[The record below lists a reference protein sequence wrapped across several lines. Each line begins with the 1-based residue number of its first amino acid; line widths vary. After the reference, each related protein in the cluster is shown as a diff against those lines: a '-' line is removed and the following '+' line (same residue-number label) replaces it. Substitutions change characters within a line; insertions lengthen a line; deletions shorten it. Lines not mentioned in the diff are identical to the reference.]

1 MKAKALVSENMPFT
15 EIHSIMTE
23 QGFSMMG
30 IGESVK
36 YRVALRD
43 SSTECI
49 YWLEIPVERNLEDP
63 DQAKLGKPFLYGEER
78 IPIPVREA
86 ADSKLNEM
94 ADYLKNNVVNID
106 DYRSN
111 QPQPN
116 GSMAADEDEVKQ
128 LGKEMESLKTNKE
141 LSEEGEVP
149 DPVQFESE
157 QNNR

>member
-15 EIHSIMTE
+15 DIHSMMTE

-36 YRVALRD
+36 YRASLRD
-43 SSTECI
+43 SSTESI
-49 YWLEIPVERNLEDP
+49 YYLEIPVERYLEDP
-63 DQAKLGKPFLYGEER
+63 DQAKLGKPFLFGDEER

-86 ADSKLNEM
+86 ADSKLKEM

-106 DYRSN
+106 DYRLDMSE
-111 QPQPN
+111 PN
-116 GSMAADEDEVKQ
+116 GSMASDEDEVKQ

-141 LSEEGEVP
+141 VSEEGEVP
-149 DPVQFESE
+149 DPVQYEVE
-157 QNNR
+157 TK

>member
-1 MKAKALVSENMPFT
+1 MKAKALVSENMLFT
-15 EIHSIMTE
+15 DIHSIMTE

-36 YRVALRD
+36 YRAALRD
-43 SSTECI
+43 SSTESI
-49 YWLEIPVERNLEDP
+49 YWLEIPVERYLEDP

-86 ADSKLNEM
+86 ADSKLNEI
-94 ADYLKNNVVNID
+94 ADYLKNNVVNIE
-106 DYRSN
+106 DYRPN

-141 LSEEGEVP
+141 LAEEGEVP
-149 DPVQFESE
+149 DPVQFEAE
-157 QNNR
+157 QNNH

>member
-15 EIHSIMTE
+15 DIHSMMTE

-36 YRVALRD
+36 YRAALRD
-43 SSTECI
+43 SSTESI
-49 YWLEIPVERNLEDP
+49 YYLEIPVERYLEDP
-63 DQAKLGKPFLYGEER
+63 DQAKLGKPFLFGDEER

-86 ADSKLNEM
+86 ADSKLKEM

-106 DYRSN
+106 DYRSDMSE
-111 QPQPN
+111 PN
-116 GSMAADEDEVKQ
+116 GSMASDEDEVKQ

-141 LSEEGEVP
+141 VSEEGEVP
-149 DPVQFESE
+149 DPVQFEVE
-157 QNNR
+157 TK

>member
-1 MKAKALVSENMPFT
+1 MKAKALVSEEMPFT
-15 EIHSIMTE
+15 DIHSIMTE

-43 SSTECI
+43 SSTESI

-94 ADYLKNNVVNID
+94 ADYLKNNVVNIN

-111 QPQPN
+111 QSQPN
-116 GSMAADEDEVKQ
+116 GSMAADESEMKQ
-128 LGKEMESLKTNKE
+128 LGKEMESLKTNEE

>member
-30 IGESVK
+30 IGEAVK

-43 SSTECI
+43 SSTESI
-49 YWLEIPVERNLEDP
+49 YWLEIPVERYLEDP

-86 ADSKLNEM
+86 ADSKLNEI

-106 DYRSN
+106 DFRSK

-128 LGKEMESLKTNKE
+128 LGKEMESLKTNME

-149 DPVQFESE
+149 DPVQFEVE

>member
-15 EIHSIMTE
+15 DIHSIMTE

-36 YRVALRD
+36 YRATLRD
-43 SSTECI
+43 SSTESI
-49 YWLEIPVERNLEDP
+49 YWLEIPVERYLEDP
-63 DQAKLGKPFLYGEER
+63 DQARLGKPFLFGDEER

-86 ADSKLNEM
+86 ADSKLKEM
-94 ADYLKNNVVNID
+94 ADYLKNNVVNIN
-106 DYRSN
+106 DYRAD
-111 QPQPN
+111 QAEPN

-149 DPVQFESE
+149 DPVQYEVE
-157 QNNR
+157 TK